1 LPVQSGRQTHTY
13 FLPRVLQVP
22 PFWQG
27 SLSHGSPPVAAK
39 RIKQFI
45 HFIINHFPNQQFFH
59 KLIATEQQLTITVIT
74 ATISFLAPLVF
85 HLIVS
90 NSNYILQ
97 LEPILK
103 FILSAMLHL
112 FFNLFIGLKLNRAS
126 NINFFPSLTKHSTF
140 TYTHPFI
147 SHSAS
152 IIITNK
158 ITTNPL
164 TVIMSCILYGYHLR
178 VSQLTPVQPTRHSQT

>member
-1 LPVQSGRQTHTY
+1 M
-13 FLPRVLQVP
+13 P

-39 RIKQFI
+39 LKRIKQFI
-45 HFIINHFPNQQFFH
+45 HFIINHFPNQQCFH
-59 KLIATEQQLTITVIT
+59 QLIATEQQLTITVIT
-74 ATISFLAPLVF
+74 ATVSFLASLVS

-90 NSNYILQ
+90 NSFYILQ
-97 LEPILK
+97 LELILK
-103 FILSAMLHL
+103 FLESAILHL
-112 FFNLFIGLKLNRAS
+112 FFNLFTGLKLNRTP
-126 NINFFPSLTKHSTF
+126 NINFYPSFTKHFTF

-147 SHSAS
+147 SRSAS

-158 ITTNPL
+158 IITIPL
-164 TVIMSCILYGYHLR
+164 IVIMPCIVYGYHLR

>member
-1 LPVQSGRQTHTY
+1 M
-13 FLPRVLQVP
+13 P

-45 HFIINHFPNQQFFH
+45 HFISNHFPNQQCFH

-74 ATISFLAPLVF
+74 ATISFLASLVS
-85 HLIVS
+85 HLNVS
-90 NSNYILQ
+90 NSFYILQ
-97 LEPILK
+97 LELILK
-103 FILSAMLHL
+103 FIESAILHL
-112 FFNLFIGLKLNRAS
+112 FFNLFTGLKFNRAP
-126 NINFFPSLTKHSTF
+126 NINFSPSFAKHFTF

-158 ITTNPL
+158 IITIPL
-164 TVIMSCILYGYHLR
+164 IVIMSCLVYGYHLR